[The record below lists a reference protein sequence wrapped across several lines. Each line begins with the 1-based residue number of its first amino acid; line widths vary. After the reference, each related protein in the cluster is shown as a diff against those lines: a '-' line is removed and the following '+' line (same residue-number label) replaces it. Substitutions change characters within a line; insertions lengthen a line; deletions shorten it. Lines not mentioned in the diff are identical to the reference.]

1 MTTIDLPEFKFTEGD
16 RVRKVGGTYQ
26 AEGIIVGIAITTTG
40 DVRYVFEFE
49 QFPGMLHIFN
59 EGQLQHRLVLDG
71 TFPSHG

>member
-1 MTTIDLPEFKFTEGD
+1 MTTIDLPEFKFKEGD

-26 AEGIIVGIAITTTG
+26 ASGIIVGIAVTTTG

-59 EGQLQHRLVLDG
+59 EGQLQHQYVPS
-71 TFPSHG
+71 FSHG